1 LCFAPYR
8 FSLRSWVYYL
18 PKISSDKDVKTAIIV
33 SFFERIPMEE
43 LTGHRVFIRTAEL
56 SSITKAAESLGLTR
70 AAASRALMSLESEL
84 GAALFTR
91 TTARRAHRVWFP
103 GAGYV

>member
-1 LCFAPYR
+1 
-8 FSLRSWVYYL
+8 
-18 PKISSDKDVKTAIIV
+18 
-33 SFFERIPMEE
+33 MEE

-91 TTARRAHRVWFP
+91 TTRHDTARRAHGVWFP
-103 GAGYV
+103 GA

>member
-1 LCFAPYR
+1 
-8 FSLRSWVYYL
+8 
-18 PKISSDKDVKTAIIV
+18 
-33 SFFERIPMEE
+33 MEE

-91 TTARRAHRVWFP
+91 TTRHVALTAFGSQRCSIRVKNSW
-103 GAGYV
+103 GSRTN